1 MNVHP
6 VLLVNLV
13 LLWLTIGVLFLL
25 VIGLAR
31 RQHRSV
37 ESTSN
42 DRFQKMLKPGM
53 PAPDFSARLL
63 NGEPVTSQ
71 GFSGRDV
78 VYIFFG
84 TNCEP
89 CKKKLP
95 ELEAVKDSAASLGLE
110 LLVVS
115 IGEEEETAQFF
126 RDHPTSVRVLV
137 APRATNSFMADF
149 GVPGT
154 PSYVAVNAS
163 GVVVDSNVLTA
174 EVTTLLSGWGT
185 LMQSSDTRVSP
196 VAT

>member
-13 LLWLTIGVLFLL
+13 LLWLAIGVLFLL

-31 RQHRSV
+31 RQHKSA
-37 ESTSN
+37 ESASN
-42 DRFQKMLKPGM
+42 NRFQKMLKPGM
-53 PAPDFSARLL
+53 PVPGFSARSL
-63 NGEPVTSQ
+63 NGEPITSQ
-71 GFSGRDV
+71 SYSGKDAV
-78 VYIFFG
+78 FIFFG

-95 ELEAVKDSAASLGLE
+95 ELEAVKDGAASLGLE
-110 LLVVS
+110 LIVVS
-115 IGEEEETAQFF
+115 ISGEEETVQFF
-126 RDHPTSVRVLV
+126 GAHPTSFRVLV

-174 EVTTLLSGWGT
+174 DVTTLLSGWGK
-185 LMQSSDTRVSP
+185 LMQSSGTHVDT